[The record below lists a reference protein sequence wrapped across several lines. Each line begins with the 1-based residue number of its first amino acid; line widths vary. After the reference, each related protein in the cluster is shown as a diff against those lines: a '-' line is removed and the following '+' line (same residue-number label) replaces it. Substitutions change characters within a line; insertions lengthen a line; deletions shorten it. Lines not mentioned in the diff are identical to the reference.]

1 MRYIGKSKISKINP
15 KPNISYP
22 LLRLPQAFNDFI
34 GKTTNV
40 FETENEGKQ
49 AFLVVLDKNS
59 EAEQASFQV
68 MQLVMQL
75 EAVGIRQNTEN
86 CVEARLSA
94 LENGIKEIK
103 QSLFQNKNIFELKNE
118 NEVKINAEVG

>member
-22 LLRLPQAFNDFI
+22 LIRLPQAFNDFI

-59 EAEQASFQV
+59 EAEQASSQV
-68 MQLVMQL
+68 MQLLCNWRPWVHDKIQK
-75 EAVGIRQNTEN
+75 I
-86 CVEARLSA
+86 A
-94 LENGIKEIK
+94 LKLDYLHLK
-103 QSLFQNKNIFELKNE
+103 MELKKFNSPSF
-118 NEVKINAEVG
+118 KIRIYLSLKTKMK